1 MACIFCLYKS
11 LIFNT
16 YFRRFSLPEK
26 NKSPA
31 ERNDGGL
38 NIILLYVYGMVLNA
52 NPCDCNHSI
61 ALGRA

>member
-1 MACIFCLYKS
+1 MARILKYMACIFCLYKS

-38 NIILLYVYGMVLNA
+38 TIILLYCLRNGLERE
-52 NPCDCNHSI
+52 S
-61 ALGRA
+61 LRL

>member
-1 MACIFCLYKS
+1 MACIFFLYK
-11 LIFNT
+11 FNT

-38 NIILLYVYGMVLNA
+38 TMILLYCLRNGLERE
-52 NPCDCNHSI
+52 S
-61 ALGRA
+61 LRL

>member
-16 YFRRFSLPEK
+16 NFRRFSLPEK

-38 NIILLYVYGMVLNA
+38 TIILLYCLRNGLERE
-52 NPCDCNHSI
+52 S
-61 ALGRA
+61 LRL